1 MIDFEGGSKQ
11 PASDEPWQRHALRRR
26 AGDAAHG
33 HNGKGPGVVPLMI
46 IVSVRDRAP
55 HPLRDRAPHPHPVH
69 DEGDLGRRD
78 AVTGTDA
85 QPV

>member
-1 MIDFEGGSKQ
+1 
-11 PASDEPWQRHALRRR
+11 
-26 AGDAAHG
+26 
-33 HNGKGPGVVPLMI
+33 MI
-46 IVSVRDRAP
+46 IVSVRDRAPHPLRDRAP

-85 QPV
+85 QLV